1 MTTEA
6 LTVAGLDSPSLT
18 GVKGDKVEA
27 EAEVEASEAV
37 EGEEGTN
44 PNLLQR
50 SWMHSWMLT
59 MPRYTFL
66 LPQVISVLYLTVL
79 RFVTRMFPSFSD
91 GHQLEVI
98 LKSPAVFFFFILC
111 N

>member
-1 MTTEA
+1 MTAEA
-6 LTVAGLDSPSLT
+6 LTVAGWDSPSST
-18 GVKGDKVEA
+18 AVKGDKVEA
-27 EAEVEASEAV
+27 EAEASEAV
-37 EGEEGTN
+37 EGEEGTD

-66 LPQVISVLYLTVL
+66 LPGIISVLYLTLL
-79 RFVTRMFPSFSD
+79 RFITRMFPSFSD
-91 GHQLEVI
+91 GYQLEVI
-98 LKSPAVFFFFILC
+98 QKNPAVFFLYFVI